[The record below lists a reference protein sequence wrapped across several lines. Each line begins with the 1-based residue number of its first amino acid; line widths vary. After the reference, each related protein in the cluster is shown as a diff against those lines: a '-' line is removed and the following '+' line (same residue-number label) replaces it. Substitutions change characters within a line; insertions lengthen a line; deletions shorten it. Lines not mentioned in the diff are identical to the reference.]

1 MGVLKAGGQVYL
13 RNELDYARKQ
23 TERLSNKGQS
33 QWLFTTGKGLQGT
46 APFVKGVN
54 HALIYR
60 G

>member
-1 MGVLKAGGQVYL
+1 MGMLRGGAKCVSEMSL
-13 RNELDYARKQ
+13 TVHRKQ
-23 TERLSNKGQS
+23 TERLSNKGQF

-54 HALIYR
+54 HAIIYC